1 MGLPGLG
8 AEEAAVIAATIGITG
23 STHIVHGVHTTKRSL
38 IGYML
43 WLTELPVRTA
53 TFANVVM
60 KIEEH
65 WRVAVSTFVVSTEF
79 ALAET

>member
-23 STHIVHGVHTTKRSL
+23 STHIVHGVHTTKPG

-43 WLTELPVRTA
+43 WLTELPLRTA